1 MIRRPPRSTQS
12 RSSAASDVYKRQNR
26 NGFTVPEGI
35 GAALLAVPNMR
46 AMTTDGAPMT
56 ARGTPENA
64 TVTVEAIGTPES
76 AALLWAYWTEL
87 TSRHLARDA
96 TEAEVAATA
105 QEYTSP
111 HLVPPRGAWLVV
123 RLEGRV
129 VGGIGLR
136 ELEPGIGEVKHMYV
150 LPEFRRGG
158 IGRRLMVA
166 VEDEARRR
174 GLHSLRLDTRR
185 DLLEAIAL
193 YASQGYV
200 EIPAFT
206 RGEYVDHWFEKRL
219 D

>member
-1 MIRRPPRSTQS
+1 
-12 RSSAASDVYKRQNR
+12 
-26 NGFTVPEGI
+26 
-35 GAALLAVPNMR
+35 
-46 AMTTDGAPMT
+46 MTTDAAPMT

-64 TVTVEAIGTPES
+64 AVTVEPIGTPES

-129 VGGIGLR
+129 MGGIGLR

-193 YASQGYV
+193 YASQGYA
-200 EIPAFT
+200 ERPPFT
-206 RGEYVDHWFEKRL
+206 SGEYVDHWFEKRL

>member
-1 MIRRPPRSTQS
+1 
-12 RSSAASDVYKRQNR
+12 
-26 NGFTVPEGI
+26 
-35 GAALLAVPNMR
+35 
-46 AMTTDGAPMT
+46 MT

-64 TVTVEAIGTPES
+64 AVTVEPIGTPES

-150 LPEFRRGG
+150 
-158 IGRRLMVA
+158 RLSFDA
-166 VEDEARRR
+166 A
-174 GLHSLRLDTRR
+174 
-185 DLLEAIAL
+185 
-193 YASQGYV
+193 ASADG
-200 EIPAFT
+200 
-206 RGEYVDHWFEKRL
+206 
-219 D
+219 